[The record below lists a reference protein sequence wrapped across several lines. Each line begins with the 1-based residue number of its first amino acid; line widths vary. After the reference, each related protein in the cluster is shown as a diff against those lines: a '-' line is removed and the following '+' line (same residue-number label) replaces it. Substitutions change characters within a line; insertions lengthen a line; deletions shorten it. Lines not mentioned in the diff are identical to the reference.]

1 MRMADH
7 NVHGG
12 SYQPDHLLGVATTDI
27 SSDCEHQL
35 KLFKRLSAIA
45 NSIPIRLVEN
55 QEES

>member
-1 MRMADH
+1 MADH

-35 KLFKRLSAIA
+35 KLLKRLSAIA